1 MKQKYFD
8 RDEKLGFFEELVY
21 DHKLD
26 EDVMLITR
34 AGVSIEFVRLAFL
47 VVICI
52 LAAICF

>member
-1 MKQKYFD
+1 MKQKYFE

-34 AGVSIEFVRLAFL
+34 AGVSIEFVRLASL